1 MKWLNVT
8 SYIKVDSLEVAEFC
22 KSLCLG
28 NFSYLKLALLNY

>member
-1 MKWLNVT
+1 MKWLNVI

-28 NFSYLKLALLNY
+28 HFNYLKLAVLN